1 MKLMDITP
9 YYHPTSGGI
18 KTYINYKVELMK
30 HQDVEHVVVVPGKK
44 PRTYTVGRTRFY
56 ELSSFGLIGGYRFFS
71 SVKEINRIIEEEK
84 PDVVELGGTYLL
96 VPFLKERTTFYLSFI
111 TRMPRGK

>member
-9 YYHPTSGGI
+9 YYHSTSGGI
-18 KTYINYKVELMK
+18 KTYINYKVEFVK

-44 PRTYTVGRTRFY
+44 PKTYTVGRTRFY

-71 SVKEINRIIEEEK
+71 SVKEINRIIEEESQTWWSWG
-84 PDVVELGGTYLL
+84 ELICWHL
-96 VPFLKERTTFYLSFI
+96 F
-111 TRMPRGK
+111 